1 MGIRKSKTEDF
12 DVNVFLDDINKEEN
26 IKEASSQVDMQI
38 DELRNVSLEL
48 ADYFRRLDQAR
59 KSIDQYCILCSEI
72 EIDGRAAA
80 NTIKDSIY
88 QAIEQTKHL
97 TVKANLSPEALQSI
111 SAFSQA
117 LAESEKAVLEAHGEK
132 QKSLLQKYHFE
143 FCHMLDKNQ
152 GVWLSPTMCKVL
164 LWIFLPCVV
173 ITIVVLTLGISIML
187 GK

>member
-1 MGIRKSKTEDF
+1 MNFRKSKNEEF
-12 DVNVFLDDINKEEN
+12 DVNGFLDGIDKEEN
-26 IKEASSQVDMQI
+26 IKQASSEVDMQI
-38 DELRNVSLEL
+38 DELRNVCLEL
-48 ADYFRRLDQAR
+48 ADYFKRLDQAR
-59 KSIDQYCILCSEI
+59 KSIDQYCIQSSKI
-72 EIDGRAAA
+72 EFNGRAVA
-80 NTIKDSIY
+80 NAIKESIF
-88 QAIEQTKHL
+88 QAIEQTKHI
-97 TVKANLSPEALQSI
+97 TVKAALSSEALQSI

-132 QKSLLQKYHFE
+132 QKSLFQKYHYE

-173 ITIVVLTLGISIML
+173 ITIVVLTLGISMAL